1 MRHAIT
7 RKTFGQKLVAHAAV
21 VRHKLAHIARE
32 VEALQSWIETLVY
45 QLGHLNETDAIA
57 LLAGQT
63 AQLKAHSGI
72 VLERV
77 ASQAIQLMGGLGL
90 TRGGRG
96 ERLER
101 IWRDVKAITIP
112 GGSED
117 ILLDLSIRWA
127 VRWLTGSMKTR
138 EQAKM

>member
-1 MRHAIT
+1 MT
-7 RKTFGQKLVAHAAV
+7 E
-21 VRHKLAHIARE
+21 HKRNK
-32 VEALQSWIETLVY
+32 LQSLVY
-45 QLGHLNETDAIA
+45 QLDNLSEKAAVT

-63 AQLKAHSGI
+63 AQLKAHSGM

-77 ASQAIQLMGGLGL
+77 VSSAIQLMGGLGL

-96 ERLER
+96 ERVER

-117 ILLDLSIRWA
+117 ILLDFSIRRA
-127 VRWLTGSMKTR
+127 LRGYMDQDKGRRHTSKI
-138 EQAKM
+138 